1 MTPLT
6 QAELAAAAQRHTERT
21 VQLRA
26 RGMAQRAF
34 GRHEIYDWWLD
45 RELLKK
51 ENQRQGEK

>member
-26 RGMAQRAF
+26 RGMAPPVF
-34 GRHEIYDWWLD
+34 GGHEVYDLVLD
-45 RELLKK
+45 RWQLKK
-51 ENQRQGEK
+51 DNRRQGEK